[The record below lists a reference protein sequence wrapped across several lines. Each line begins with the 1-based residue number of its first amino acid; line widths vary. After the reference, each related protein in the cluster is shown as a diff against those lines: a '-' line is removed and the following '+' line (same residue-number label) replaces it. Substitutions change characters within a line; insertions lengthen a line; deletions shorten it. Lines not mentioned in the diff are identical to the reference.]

1 MTSLGKSDGG
11 IIHMGLWLIMS
22 EDSTSA
28 RNETTCQMKA
38 LLLDKPGPVSDLY
51 VGELAIP
58 EPKANEIRV
67 KVHVAGLN
75 PVEYK
80 QARKGNDNWS
90 WPHVLGLDVAGI
102 VDAVGSDVDQWSPGD
117 RVFYHG
123 DLAKAGGFAEYA
135 ITTAHTTA
143 RIPEN
148 VSFAQ
153 AAAIP
158 CAGLTSYESVVRRLD
173 VQPEHTVWMQGGAGG
188 VGGFG
193 VQICANIG
201 ATVITTASERNHEF
215 VKSIGADHVI
225 DYNTENVVD
234 AIMAITD
241 GLGVDRVLAAVDAS
255 TADEGIKVLKY
266 RGGLAAV
273 AGMPTL
279 NDAAFSSAR
288 SIHNISYG
296 GAHSST
302 NYAAQVDLAT
312 MAEEMIALVADKKI
326 DAMIEQTIGLDEI
339 PEGLAQLQGRHVRGK
354 IVAEIG

>member
-1 MTSLGKSDGG
+1 
-11 IIHMGLWLIMS
+11 
-22 EDSTSA
+22 
-28 RNETTCQMKA
+28 MKA

-51 VGELAIP
+51 VGEIAIP
-58 EPKANEIRV
+58 EPKPKEIRV
-67 KVHVAGLN
+67 KVHAVSLN
-75 PVEYK
+75 PVDYK
-80 QARKGNDNWS
+80 LAGHGNGNWS
-90 WPHVLGLDVAGI
+90 WPHVLGLDAAGV
-102 VDAVGSDVDQWSPGD
+102 VDAIGSDVDQLSPGD

-123 DLAKAGGFAEYA
+123 DLYKSGGFAEYA

-143 RIPEN
+143 RIPGN

-158 CAGLTSYESVVRRLD
+158 CAGLTAYESVVRRLD

-215 VKSIGADHVI
+215 VKSIGADHAI
-225 DYNTENVVD
+225 DYNTENVVE
-234 AIMAITD
+234 AIMAITN
-241 GLGVDRVLAAVDAS
+241 GIGVDRVLGAVDAS
-255 TADEGIKVLKY
+255 TADEGIEVLKY

-279 NDAAFSSAR
+279 NDSAFSNAR

-312 MAEEMIALVADKKI
+312 MAEEMITLVADKKI
-326 DAMIEQTIGLDEI
+326 VAMIEQTIGLDEI
-339 PEGLAQLQGRHVRGK
+339 PEGLARLQGRHVRGK

>member
-1 MTSLGKSDGG
+1 
-11 IIHMGLWLIMS
+11 
-22 EDSTSA
+22 
-28 RNETTCQMKA
+28 MKA

-51 VGELAIP
+51 VGEVAIP

-67 KVHVAGLN
+67 KVQAASLN
-75 PVEYK
+75 PVDYK
-80 QARKGNDNWS
+80 QAGKGNDNWS
-90 WPHVLGLDVAGI
+90 WPHVLGLDVAGV
-102 VDAVGSDVDQWSPGD
+102 VDAVGSDVEQFSTGD

-123 DLAKAGGFAEYA
+123 DLSKSGGYAEYA
-135 ITTAHTTA
+135 TTTAHTTA

-148 VSFAQ
+148 VSFAH

-158 CAGLTSYESVVRRLD
+158 CAGLTAYESVVRRLN

-188 VGGFG
+188 VGGYG

-225 DYNTENVVD
+225 DYNTENVVE

-241 GLGVDRVLAAVDAS
+241 GLGVDRVLGAVDGS
-255 TADEGIKVLKY
+255 TADEGYEVLKY

-279 NDAAFSSAR
+279 NDSTFSNAR
-288 SIHNISYG
+288 SLHNISYG

-312 MAEEMIALVADKKI
+312 MADEMIALVADKKI
-326 DAMIEQTIGLDEI
+326 DAMIEQTIGLDQI

>member
-1 MTSLGKSDGG
+1 
-11 IIHMGLWLIMS
+11 
-22 EDSTSA
+22 
-28 RNETTCQMKA
+28 MKA

-51 VGELAIP
+51 VGDLPIP

-67 KVHVAGLN
+67 KVHAVSLN
-75 PVEYK
+75 PVDYK
-80 QARKGNDNWS
+80 LAGRGNENWS
-90 WPHVLGLDVAGI
+90 WPHVLGLDAAGV
-102 VDAVGSDVDQWSPGD
+102 VDAIGSDVDKFSLGE

-123 DLAKAGGFAEYA
+123 DLAKSGGFAEYA

-143 RIPEN
+143 RIPDS

-158 CAGLTSYESVVRRLD
+158 CAGLTAYESVVRRLD

-188 VGGFG
+188 VGGYG

-201 ATVITTASERNHEF
+201 ATVITTASKRNHEF
-215 VKSIGADHVI
+215 VKSLGADHVI
-225 DYNTENVVD
+225 DYNTENVVE
-234 AIMAITD
+234 AIMKITD
-241 GLGVDRVLAAVDAS
+241 GLGVDRVMGAVDEN
-255 TADEGIKVLKY
+255 TAVEGFEVLKY

-279 NDAAFSSAR
+279 NDATFSNAR
-288 SIHNISYG
+288 SLHNISYG
-296 GAHSST
+296 AAHHST

-312 MAEEMIALVADKKI
+312 MAEEMIALVADGKI